1 MGVCTGVYVHWSAQ
15 PYNCFHCEPRS
26 TDLLTNVM
34 GSAWGHRDEEKGK
47 EENPKEMMINET
59 SQS

>member
-1 MGVCTGVYVHWSAQ
+1 VHWSAQ